1 MMPPATHPET
11 GATSKRAAEHLP
23 ATDGRANGQIG
34 MTPHIEHPNGPVS
47 CAGSSA
53 GVSLLAALAVLVGA
67 ASAQAQQSLPG
78 IVVMS
83 PPPGMPQPGGPPPM
97 PPPMAAPP
105 PPAAAPAP
113 QKPAAAVAKPK
124 PKPKP
129 APAVVKDDAS
139 KGAGSGIALGSG
151 SGIVVLVNGDPVTAY
166 EIDQRA
172 RLLALQS
179 DIRNRAQDN
188 MKRLATSE
196 STQARWKEI
205 VEETVKANQATKSR
219 EQILA
224 MLQEKQKVFGATLQ
238 KQAMESAR
246 ASVLPSMRENAKKEL
261 IEELVKQQEAK
272 RVGATADENHVDA
285 IIKDIAGRNNLTP
298 QQFALHFASQGVDI
312 STFKARFRTQNM
324 WVDAVRRKFG
334 HLVNPNN
341 RDIDKLLE
349 NTAAGED
356 QLELQLHRILVPV
369 PATLDQRSL
378 AQRMAAAEQLHRE
391 FKGCK
396 STNSLAAKI
405 DGSRFEDMGARKPAG
420 FPEPTRTLL
429 LNAKDEEMVPPHVTN
444 GAIELIAVCSR
455 KVVKATEEKR
465 REKAN
470 EIRQEEFERIARKHL
485 RDLMSE
491 AVIENRQ

>member
-1 MMPPATHPET
+1 
-11 GATSKRAAEHLP
+11 
-23 ATDGRANGQIG
+23 
-34 MTPHIEHPNGPVS
+34 MTPHFEHPNRPRLLTGT
-47 CAGSSA
+47 
-53 GVSLLAALAVLVGA
+53 SLLAAFALIVSA
-67 ASAQAQQSLPG
+67 AHAQAPQSLPG

-83 PPPGMPQPGGPPPM
+83 PPPGLPQPGGPPVM
-97 PPPMAAPP
+97 PPPMVAPP
-105 PPAAAPAP
+105 PQAPAPAPQPPAAA
-113 QKPAAAVAKPK
+113 AKPK

-129 APAVVKDDAS
+129 AAAVAKEDSS
-139 KGAGSGIALGSG
+139 KGAGSGIAAGTG
-151 SGIVVLVNGDPVTAY
+151 SGIVVLVNGEPITAY

-205 VEETVKANQATKSR
+205 VEETVKANQATKTR

-224 MLQEKQKVFGATLQ
+224 LLQEKQKAFGATLQ

-272 RVGATADENHVDA
+272 RVGATPDDNHVDA
-285 IIKDIAGRNNLTP
+285 IIKDIAGRNKLTP
-298 QQFALHFASQGVDI
+298 QQFAEHFASQGVDI

-341 RDIDKLLE
+341 RDIDRLLE
-349 NTAAGED
+349 NAAGGED

-369 PATLDQRSL
+369 PATLDQKSL
-378 AQRMAAAEQLHRE
+378 AQRMAAAEQVQRE

-396 STNSLAAKI
+396 TTNTLAAKI
-405 DGSRFEDMGARKPAG
+405 DGSRFEDMGVRRPGG
-420 FPEPTRTLL
+420 FSEPTRTLL

-444 GAIELIAVCSR
+444 GGIELIAVCGR
-455 KVVKATEEKR
+455 KIVKATEEKR